1 MFEPIA
7 QLQQLRRRA
16 LFVRAVCRVWAGAG
30 KQDPHEHF
38 AATVLLSWRLSRV
51 VSGWLIGHPNAQY
64 HPSRSPWYPGL
75 LACASL
81 AVRATLW
88 SDAART
94 RWLSDQLR
102 ALGREC
108 ADIRAVTS
116 SVGINDMLSRHQ
128 PVLSTLERAVR
139 SRTGEPTRP
148 GVATGGSSKARAGLA
163 SRTSY
168 ADTWPFLSI

>member
-16 LFVRAVCRVWAGAG
+16 LFVRAVSRVWAGSG
-30 KQDPHEHF
+30 KHQHVAE
-38 AATVLLSWRLSRV
+38 TVLLTWRISRV
-51 VSGWLIGHPNAQY
+51 VGGWLIGHPNAQY
-64 HPSRSPWYPGL
+64 HPSRSPLYSGL
-75 LACASL
+75 LACAAL
-81 AVRATLW
+81 AVRASLW

-102 ALGREC
+102 VLGREC

-116 SVGINDMLSRHQ
+116 SVSINEMLARHQ
-128 PVLSTLERAVR
+128 PALSALYRLVR
-139 SRTGEPTRP
+139 SRGLEPVRL
-148 GVATGGSSKARAGLA
+148 GVSAAGHSAPRAGVGSA
-163 SRTSY
+163 PSCG